1 VDVTARFTRLV
12 ALPEAEMDLGEGA
25 LLIAEAGDPLIDVE
39 RSGQALDEFSADVSD
54 LTTLCRRLF
63 VELGFEGDHT
73 SYYEPE
79 NSFLNRVIERR
90 RGIPISLAVLAIEVG
105 RRAGVTLEG
114 VGMPSHFVVREPS
127 SGLYVDCYSA
137 RVLDERD
144 LAALYRAAGL
154 EAPADVG
161 SVGALT
167 AAGLVT
173 FVVGSL
179 MLYSPGPG
187 IVAPQFGNPFDIG
200 VSPAIIGVVAIGFV
214 AFFGFVV
221 RASLQARHRSPWELY
236 PAAAGTMGMAT
247 TDLSPGGSVRV
258 GGAEWTA
265 ASEDSPIQKGEKVIV
280 VARNGIHL
288 VVRRA
293 GRPEGRGA

>member
-1 VDVTARFTRLV
+1 
-12 ALPEAEMDLGEGA
+12 MDLGEGA

-144 LAALYRAAGL
+144 LAALYRAANNLAADAPFPAEHHVVQSKAEILGRMLNNLSLIYQARGEPASVEWVARLRLAIPTSAAAPALELARAMAAQGRVL
-154 EAPADVG
+154 EAALELEERASAAGP
-161 SVGALT
+161 GAPDLLT
-167 AAGLVT
+167 AA
-173 FVVGSL
+173 
-179 MLYSPGPG
+179 
-187 IVAPQFGNPFDIG
+187 
-200 VSPAIIGVVAIGFV
+200 
-214 AFFGFVV
+214 
-221 RASLQARHRSPWELY
+221 RALRSRL
-236 PAAAGTMGMAT
+236 
-247 TDLSPGGSVRV
+247 
-258 GGAEWTA
+258 
-265 ASEDSPIQKGEKVIV
+265 
-280 VARNGIHL
+280 N
-288 VVRRA
+288 
-293 GRPEGRGA
+293 